1 MGKETPLVSI
11 IIPAYNRAGFLK
23 EAIKS
28 VLAQT
33 YKNIEVIVVDDG
45 STDNT
50 PKLVKQFTDKRI
62 IYLRQE
68 NKGASSAR
76 NKGIESARGNYIAFL
91 DSDDIWLP
99 QKIEKQL
106 EIFNISRCNPGLVYT
121 GIQYMDYDGNLKKQK
136 KIIRFRGD
144 ILKRLLRKNIPG
156 VGSTMLIKKECF
168 EKCGLFDERL
178 PSRTDLDMVIRIS
191 EHFTV
196 DYVPEILALERI
208 HEGRIT
214 ADIEKKIKGREIL
227 FGKIEP
233 HLKKHRVLLAKY
245 LHETGK
251 LYFENGDMDKVREYL
266 NRSFRVF
273 PLWRSA
279 IRLLVL
285 KIKNKP

>member
-11 IIPAYNRAGFLK
+11 IIPTYNRAGFLK

-106 EIFNISRCNPGLVYT
+106 KIFNISRCNPGLVYT

-136 KIIRFRGD
+136 KIIRFRGN

-156 VGSTMLIKKECF
+156 VGSTMLVKKECF
-168 EKCGLFDERL
+168 EKCGLFDKRL
-178 PSRTDLDMVIRIS
+178 PSRTDLDMLIRIS
-191 EHFTV
+191 RYFTV
-196 DYVPEILALERI
+196 DRVAEILALERI
-208 HEGRIT
+208 HDKRIT
-214 ADIEKKIKGREIL
+214 ADIGSKIKGRELL
-227 FGKIEP
+227 FKKIEP
-233 HLKKHRVLLAKY
+233 YLKKHRILLAKY
-245 LHETGK
+245 LYGTGE
-251 LYFENGDMDKVREYL
+251 LYLRNKDFKTGQDYII
-266 NRSFRVF
+266 RSIKIF
-273 PLWRSA
+273 PLLRSL
-279 IRLLVL
+279 IELI
-285 KIKNKP
+285 KIKSKS